1 MIVYCILSFLAG
13 MTLMDILWA
22 WKTGTLRRVIN
33 MVRSR

>member
-22 WKTGTLRRVIN
+22 WKTGFLSYLIRRV
-33 MVRSR
+33 RS

>member
-22 WKTGTLRRVIN
+22 WKTGYLGYLIRRA
-33 MVRSR
+33 RS